1 MFEPYE
7 ANFQAVNTSLMVSSA
22 SWPQTVLLMH
32 VVQTPERGQMVFGRH
47 EEELQEWLAKR
58 TPIADFGVEASGFG
72 LLRESRGL
80 GFRGE

>member
-1 MFEPYE
+1 
-7 ANFQAVNTSLMVSSA
+7 
-22 SWPQTVLLMH
+22 
-32 VVQTPERGQMVFGRH
+32 MVFGRH
-47 EEELQEWLAKR
+47 EEELQEWLGKR